1 MKATS
6 RLLLLLAAICMI
18 CMSSCRNEGACA
30 EDLLKTIPADASAV
44 AIINMEALNEDSISN
59 IGIEPT
65 VAALFCEGG
74 YNYFTGT
81 LSNPSTFKT
90 YIESLNSIK
99 FSTEDDVDILNN
111 VVVKGNRF
119 WYSFGHRIDSKTV
132 SNFLQLT
139 EKQSFLS
146 QTSAKKLKEV
156 EHDVAGWGNI
166 AAIMNA
172 ADMGFQQRSMTLMG
186 LQTLFDDPQDISFIV
201 DVKEG
206 EVECEANILNS
217 KGKPA
222 RVSFPT
228 AKVNLSNINNMGGN
242 ANILVAGEFP
252 AKFISTLNTALGKIG
267 PNLFTVFTT
276 AMQCI
281 DGTIAV
287 AYDANTGNYNGLITT
302 TGKNTASLTDLLSNE
317 LGISLT
323 RDGNYLRAAKGT
335 PEGEPV
341 SELSGELKDAMFGVV
356 IAPQNAVSFPT
367 LKNISRI
374 AYTLKPDDGSL
385 EMKLD
390 VKSTN
395 RNENILRTLLNT
407 YSN

>member
-6 RLLLLLAAICMI
+6 RLLLLFAAICLLGL
-18 CMSSCRNEGACA
+18 SACRNEGACA

-119 WYSFGHRIDSKTV
+119 WYSFGHRIDAKTV
-132 SNFLQLT
+132 GNFLQLT

-146 QTSAKKLKEV
+146 QSSAKKLKEV
-156 EHDVAGWGNI
+156 EHDMAGWGNI
-166 AAIMNA
+166 ATILNA
-172 ADMGFQQRSMTLMG
+172 ADLGFQQRSMTLMG
-186 LQTLFDDPQDISFIV
+186 LQTLFDDPQDISFTV
-201 DVKEG
+201 DLKEG
-206 EVECEANILNS
+206 ELECEANILNS

-228 AKVNLSNINNMGGN
+228 AKINLTSVNSMGGN
-242 ANILVAGEFP
+242 AGILVAGELP
-252 AKFISTLNTALGKIG
+252 SKFINTLNTALGKIG
-267 PNLFTVFTT
+267 PNLFSVITS

-281 DGTIAV
+281 DGTIAY
-287 AYDANTGNYNGLITT
+287 AYDPNTGNYNGLITT
-302 TGKNTASLTDLLSNE
+302 TGKNTAALTDLLSNE
-317 LGISLT
+317 FGISVT
-323 RDGNYLRAAKGT
+323 RDGNYLRATKGT

-341 SELSGELKDAMFGVV
+341 PELSGALKDAMFGIV

-385 EMKLD
+385 EMKIE